1 MMANSLLELVGD
13 DDDMSP
19 RRTMELLWADAVSHL
34 PQTDGEIFLPRNIV
48 DDMLDMDHL
57 KAMAT
62 RLA

>member
-1 MMANSLLELVGD
+1 MMAHSLLELVGD

-34 PQTDGEIFLPRNIV
+34 PQTDGEILLPRNVV
-48 DDMLDMDHL
+48 DDILDMDLL
-57 KAMAT
+57 KAMGT